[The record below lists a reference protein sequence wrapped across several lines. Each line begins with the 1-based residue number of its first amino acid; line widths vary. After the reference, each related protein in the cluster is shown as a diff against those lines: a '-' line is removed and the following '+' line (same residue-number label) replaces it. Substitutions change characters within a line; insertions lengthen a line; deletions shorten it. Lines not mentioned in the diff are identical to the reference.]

1 MNINISLEYKQHKI
15 YDYSRLIGIIDKLV
29 SGLLDE
35 DLIALW
41 FK

>member
-15 YDYSRLIGIIDKLV
+15 YGCSRLIVIIDKLV

-35 DLIALW
+35 DLTVTMV
-41 FK
+41 